1 MTLLGEVGLGSVKAG
16 EPLQQMVRWA
26 RKYGIQSAIHTGGP
40 SIPGSGLI
48 DKGVVLEADA
58 GIIEAGK
65 ATDLMIMDRAQHAPG
80 KTILEPVELGNLPGG
95 GGMTIVDGTV
105 RPGRS
110 RNARNDPTWTSPGL
124 VHRSGPASDDLAKQA
139 HKRVPFATAE
149 A

>member
-16 EPLQQMVRWA
+16 EPLQKMVRWA

-65 ATDLMIMDRAQHAPG
+65 ATDLLIMDRAQHAPG
-80 KTILEPVELGNLPGG
+80 KTILEPVELGNLPGV
-95 GGMTIVDGTV
+95 GMTIVDGTV

-110 RNARNDPTWTSPGL
+110 RNAPPATILPGQ
-124 VHRSGPASDDLAKQA
+124 VQ
-139 HKRVPFATAE
+139 V
-149 A
+149 